1 MKREL
6 QKRSTEELL
15 RIIEQQDQY
24 ILHLQ
29 SKVDFLSRKR
39 FTPTSEKFAN
49 QPSLFATQQTTHDIP
64 TENDPQTEELKP
76 LKKRKKGGRRSPPDS
91 LPHIR
96 VEHDLSEE
104 EKICSCGCGMRRI
117 KEIKSQQY
125 DVVPASFRVIDHI
138 RFVYVCKSNCGA
150 KPRTSPLTPQP
161 LPKTQASPSFLATI
175 AVQKFE
181 DALPLHR
188 QASIYKKRF
197 GVEFTTTTLS
207 EWMIKTSKLCLEPLV
222 DKLSE
227 IQKSSGY
234 IHADETT
241 LQVLKE
247 KNKKAQSRSYLW
259 LQVSSKRHPIVLM
272 HYSATRSSKTAE
284 KIFEGFR
291 GYLQTDG
298 YPGYNGVASKESVTQ
313 LGCWAH
319 ARRRF
324 ADILKYKYDQNSK
337 ELSTKAINLIAKLYK
352 IEKEIK
358 DKPPDEK
365 YTIRQKKSVPVVKEI
380 EKWIQ
385 TDEIASLFSGGKI
398 YEAFRYLKNQLPNLS
413 VYLTNGELDIDNN
426 LAENHVRPI
435 ALGRKNW
442 LFATSTRGAH
452 ALANW
457 YSIIETAKANDI
469 VPFDYLEYLL
479 TQMPIYQAQKKRYR
493 RTASL
498 ECQAYFR
505 RYEILT
511 LAGGGLLGA
520 YYKRVLDQFY
530 QSSL

>member
-1 MKREL
+1 MQSEL
-6 QKRSTEELL
+6 NKKSTEELL
-15 RIIEQQDQY
+15 HIIEQKDQY
-24 ILHLQ
+24 ILHLLD
-29 SKVDFLSRKR
+29 KVNFLSRKR
-39 FTPTSEKFAN
+39 FASSSEKFSN
-49 QPSLFATQQTTHDIP
+49 QPSLFATEETPQEIQTQND
-64 TENDPQTEELKP
+64 TEVEELKP
-76 LKKRKKGGRRSPPDS
+76 LKKRKKGGRKSPPDS

-104 EKICSCGCGMRRI
+104 EKLCSCGCGMKRI
-117 KEIKSQQY
+117 KEIKMQQY

-150 KPRTSPLTPQP
+150 KPKTSPLTPQP
-161 LPKTQASPSFLATI
+161 LPKTQASSSFLATI

-188 QASIYKKRF
+188 QAAIYKKRF

-207 EWMIKTSKLCLEPLV
+207 EWMIRTSKLCLQPLV
-222 DKLSE
+222 DRLSK
-227 IQKSSGY
+227 IQKNSGY

-259 LQVSSKRHPIVLM
+259 LKVSSKEYPIVLM
-272 HYSATRSSKTAE
+272 HYSATRSGKIAQE
-284 KIFEGFR
+284 IFEGFQ

-298 YPGYNGVASKESVTQ
+298 YPGYNSVASKESVTQ

-324 ADILKYKYDQNSK
+324 ADIIKYNYDEKSK
-337 ELSTKAINLIAKLYK
+337 RLATKAVGLIAKLYK
-352 IEKEIK
+352 VEKEIK
-358 DKPPDEK
+358 NKPPDEK
-365 YTIRQKKSVPVVKEI
+365 YTTRQKRSVPIVKEI
-380 EKWIQ
+380 EEWIQ
-385 TDEIASLFSGGKI
+385 TDEITSLWSDGKI

-442 LFATSTRGAH
+442 LFATSTQGAH

-457 YSIIETAKANDI
+457 YGIIETAKANDI
-469 VPFDYLEYLL
+469 VPFHYLEYLL
-479 TQMPIYQAQKKRYR
+479 TQMPIYQAQKKDIEELLPWNVKDI
-493 RTASL
+493 L
-498 ECQAYFR
+498 ENGKFQ
-505 RYEILT
+505 
-511 LAGGGLLGA
+511 G
-520 YYKRVLDQFY
+520 
-530 QSSL
+530 